1 MRKAMVTMTAAL
13 FLSGGALM
21 AQPLEPGKQ
30 PSGGGTIGFGSVAA
44 AREKGNKKIE
54 PPTLNLK
61 SEESATWPMIA
72 TILFAGA
79 CLLAAI
85 IPPKRGHQD

>member
-1 MRKAMVTMTAAL
+1 MRKTMLVMTAGL
-13 FLSGGALM
+13 CTMVVPLM
-21 AQPLEPGKQ
+21 AQPVEP
-30 PSGGGTIGFGSVAA
+30 PAGGGGIGFNVSA
-44 AREKGNKKIE
+44 AREKANKKIE

-72 TILFAGA
+72 TVLFAGA

>member
-1 MRKAMVTMTAAL
+1 MRKTMLVMTAGLCTMVAP
-13 FLSGGALM
+13 LM
-21 AQPLEPGKQ
+21 AQPTEPPAG
-30 PSGGGTIGFGSVAA
+30 PGGGGGIGFNVAA
-44 AREKGNKKIE
+44 AREKANKKIE

-72 TILFAGA
+72 TVLFAGA

>member
-1 MRKAMVTMTAAL
+1 MRKTMLVMTAGL
-13 FLSGGALM
+13 CTMGAPLM
-21 AQPLEPGKQ
+21 AQPPEAP
-30 PSGGGTIGFGSVAA
+30 PAGGGIGMNIQG
-44 AREKGNKKIE
+44 AREKANKKIE

-72 TILFAGA
+72 TVLFAGA

>member
-1 MRKAMVTMTAAL
+1 MRKSMIAMTAAL
-13 FLSGGALM
+13 LLTGAAV
-21 AQPLEPGKQ
+21 AQPQEP
-30 PSGGGTIGFGSVAA
+30 PAGGGGGIGFQSVGA
-44 AREKGNKKIE
+44 ARDKANKKIE